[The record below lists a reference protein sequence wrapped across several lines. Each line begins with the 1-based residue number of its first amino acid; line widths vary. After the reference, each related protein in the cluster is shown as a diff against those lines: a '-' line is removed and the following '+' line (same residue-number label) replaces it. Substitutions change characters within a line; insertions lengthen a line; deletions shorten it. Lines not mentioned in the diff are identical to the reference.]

1 MNCWRWSRR
10 LIASE
15 ASLSDLIDYAMFVI
29 IIIIITLS
37 LADKYMRCAL
47 AISACSWCIAV
58 FSLVCVNCPRLRQNN
73 IRFSLPLGFFQFDIE
88 FPCCLQLTANN
99 CCCYK
104 KKNNRLAKE
113 IASSHLILP
122 LKVVQ
127 YAWACCWCCCCYCS
141 CSCCRCC
148 FLPRQHLMATT
159 FYFAKLFA

>member
-10 LIASE
+10 LIANE
-15 ASLSDLIDYAMFVI
+15 ASLSDLIDYAMFV

-104 KKNNRLAKE
+104 KKKNRLAKE

>member
-10 LIASE
+10 LIANE
-15 ASLSDLIDYAMFVI
+15 ASLSDLIDYAMFV

-104 KKNNRLAKE
+104 KKKKNRLAKE

>member
-15 ASLSDLIDYAMFVI
+15 ASLSDLIDYAMFV

-159 FYFAKLFA
+159 VYFAKLFA